1 MAAIAYVILQRVI
14 IRSQGEGSLLQQA
27 VRGDWKG
34 KLSPVL
40 YVIGIAVA
48 PSAPWL
54 AGLLY
59 AAVAVIW
66 LVPDK
71 RIERVMH

>member
-1 MAAIAYVILQRVI
+1 MK
-14 IRSQGEGSLLQQA
+14 
-27 VRGDWKG
+27 GDWKG
-34 KLSPVL
+34 KVSPAL
-40 YVIGIAVA
+40 YLFGIAVA

-59 AAVAVIW
+59 ALVAVIW

-71 RIERVMH
+71 RIERALHAN